1 MSWAPTQLIARPHGK
16 LQPAGPFLRQHP
28 SQTLGIKHPSS
39 GWFNRPRTL
48 STGGM
53 SYSKSPSGAGGLIR
67 SLRVSR
73 LVDVQDTESDK
84 LPNRAWG

>member
-1 MSWAPTQLIARPHGK
+1 MSWAPMQLIAWPRGK
-16 LQPAGPFLRQHP
+16 LRPAGRSCANIP
-28 SQTLGIKHPSS
+28 SRALGIKHPSS